1 MHFHTH
7 LFPSG
12 IWNHPSGYLNP
23 LVPVYPHYS
32 AKPQPTK
39 FFTQHSP
46 KGHVVCDYVTEF
58 LSGWTKR
65 TDVVLDKSQ
74 FSKVQ
79 SALRECLRTCVCVCV
94 CDLFS
99 DSCGG
104 PVPSIVKQQNVELV
118 GSLSWSSKVQVLF
131 K

>member
-79 SALRECLRTCVCVCV
+79 SALRECLRTCVCVC
-94 CDLFS
+94 DLFS

-104 PVPSIVKQQNVELV
+104 QVPPKSKHKKFQLLGHFPCPQ
-118 GSLSWSSKVQVLF
+118 KVQCHFNYL
-131 K
+131 